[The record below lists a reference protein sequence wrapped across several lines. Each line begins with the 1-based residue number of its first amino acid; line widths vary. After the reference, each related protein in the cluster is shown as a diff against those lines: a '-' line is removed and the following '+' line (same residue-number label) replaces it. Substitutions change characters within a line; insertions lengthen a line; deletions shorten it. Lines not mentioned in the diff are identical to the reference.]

1 MAAMRQARVVLL
13 LTLLG
18 LVVGVGL
25 GLAVGWL
32 WWPVEYIDTETA
44 DLKEAYKTDYVL
56 MVSDAY
62 VLTGDL
68 DAARERLGH
77 LGGSDIPT
85 LLRAQAEAALAS
97 GASRAEMSRLAQL
110 AAAFGVSSPVL
121 GPYLTPVPSEP

>member
-1 MAAMRQARVVLL
+1 MRRVRVVLL

-18 LVVGVGL
+18 FVVGAGL

-68 DAARERLGH
+68 DAARERLGR

-85 LLRAQAEAALAS
+85 VFRAQAEVALTS
-97 GASRAEMSRLAQL
+97 GASRAEMSHLAQL
-110 AAAFGVSSPVL
+110 AAALGVSSPALV
-121 GPYLTPVPSEP
+121 PYLTPAPSEP